1 MYIAYSKG
9 MAAKIAGGVYLIKNS
24 ENSFYLYNFKNRYS
38 PISNVPY
45 AVNNLNL
52 EKKIFEEGE

>member
-9 MAAKIAGGVYLIKNS
+9 MAAKIAGGVYLIKDS

-38 PISNVPY
+38 PIRNIPY
-45 AVNNLNL
+45 AINNLNL
-52 EKKIFEEGE
+52 EKKIFEEGD

>member
-9 MAAKIAGGVYLIKNS
+9 MAAKIAGGVYLIKDS
-24 ENSFYLYNFKNRYS
+24 ENNFYLYNFKNRYNQ
-38 PISNVPY
+38 ISNTPY

-52 EKKIFEEGE
+52 EKKIFEEK